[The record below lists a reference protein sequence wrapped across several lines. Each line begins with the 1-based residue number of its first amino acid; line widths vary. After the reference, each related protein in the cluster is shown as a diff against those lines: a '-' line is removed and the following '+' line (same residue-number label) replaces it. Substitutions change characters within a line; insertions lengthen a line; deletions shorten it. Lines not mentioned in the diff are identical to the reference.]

1 MDRPAYPCF
10 AVSWIQVVLVE
21 GRTSRTQEQVAR
33 GHAATDSNQYWVRV
47 NYAGRSLHRE
57 ISYPDTPSLTDLVN
71 DNRWKVF

>member
-1 MDRPAYPCF
+1 MDRPAHPCF

-33 GHAATDSNQYWVRV
+33 GYAATDSDQYWVRV
-47 NYAGRSLHRE
+47 DCAGRSLHRE
-57 ISYPDTPSLTDLVN
+57 ISYADSPSLTDLVN